1 MRLNDYSLMLYTL
14 LCLLGNVITSIEWYV
29 ISRNEYLREN
39 MSLFSDVAATLILT
53 LTLLL
58 NPGAVGLTDIVTK
71 LCKHFYTLKRV
82 YYMTIIVRDHK
93 NVKINNVFSELS
105 VLQHNRTCDYDFLTV
120 ASFQA

>member
-53 LTLLL
+53 LLL

-93 NVKINNVFSELS
+93 NVKINNKVFSELS